1 MDEPDGMATARNPGV
16 DRRREGELIETG
28 PAGPAAVADL
38 LAGLRP
44 QASPPPAPP
53 RPDTPA
59 APEPPEASKA
69 PDTPEAPGGP
79 GGPAATG
86 ADDGPG
92 DRPRD
97 RPWDVPRLA
106 SAIAATASR
115 FLDHRTL
122 DAETDFFDAGAS
134 SVSAV
139 ELVAALDRELDVQI
153 SLDDVFAD
161 GRPRRLAERWLRAT
175 DQATATATGTDLL
188 VAEPR
193 PLLPQS
199 LADEELAMIAAD
211 LAMADSLPFRPEPLR
226 LAPRRILLTGATG
239 FLGSHLLFDLLRY
252 GDAHVV
258 CLVRGEDDKAAEK
271 HLADSL
277 ASFDLPWTGELRR
290 RITVL
295 RGDVRAPR
303 LGLTEN
309 HWNDLAR
316 DTDAIVNVAAAV
328 DFLRGYPSLR
338 NTNVLGPLTLARLAM
353 TGPPKPLHHVSSIA
367 VFNEIGI
374 TAMGEDDPVAHID
387 GLVAGYDKSKWAAE
401 AVLRRAREHG
411 LTVTLLRPGGIAG
424 HTQTGAYNAH
434 DLSCGFNTAF
444 FRYRTVPAFRNFNF
458 SAVDWVS
465 RISAAIVYDPSAWG
479 LNYNLAGR
487 PNTLPELLRDMQL
500 SGMNMKVMEWDEWRA
515 DFLAR
520 WEADP
525 IPQLDFLA
533 RVMRSPT
540 AVKLCEATLL
550 GPPAR
555 GERTERFAARH
566 DLPAPFRYDAAAGL
580 KNYERLARDGLIA
593 LPHPTDPP
601 LLWFPETMRGRI
613 GPVGGVPDTPC
624 QLRMTLSIA
633 SMYQL
638 TKKRGHTIDIR
649 RGELICPQVHR
660 QPVTVESG
668 EIDIRPDDGMPLP
681 YGESHPLLHYRL
693 RLRDRDGRL
702 WWLEGWKTA
711 RPHHDVWKQART
723 LSIEIGRDGGPAV
736 FAGRVKVRSKSYL
749 REQVDGIRV
758 DPGLSLQEQRIAKAA
773 WLAWFVPEMV
783 KGLAE
788 PWLRAAADVLDLRR
802 DAIDRQNDSDR
813 AQDRKRVKSRERWP
827 R

>member
-1 MDEPDGMATARNPGV
+1 MDEPDSAGTARNRGI

-28 PAGPAAVADL
+28 LTGPAAVADL
-38 LAGLRP
+38 LAGLR
-44 QASPPPAPP
+44 ARTSPPGGHDG
-53 RPDTPA
+53 PDGGSSAAGPSTPSGPSGHDSSAATPSGQDSPA
-59 APEPPEASKA
+59 APAAS
-69 PDTPEAPGGP
+69 G
-79 GGPAATG
+79 
-86 ADDGPG
+86 
-92 DRPRD
+92 
-97 RPWDVPRLA
+97 RPWDLPGLA
-106 SAIAATASR
+106 SAIAAAASR

-122 DAETDFFDAGAS
+122 DVETDFFDAGAS

-139 ELVAALDRELDVQI
+139 ELVAALDRELDVRI

-175 DQATATATGTDLL
+175 GQAVATAGTE
-188 VAEPR
+188 VAVAAPR
-193 PLLPQS
+193 PLLPS
-199 LADEELAMIAAD
+199 PLVDEELSMIAAD
-211 LAMADSLPFRPEPLR
+211 LAQADSLPFRPEPLL

-239 FLGSHLLFDLLRY
+239 FLGGHLMFDLLRY
-252 GDAHVV
+252 GDAHIV
-258 CLVRGEDDKAAEK
+258 CLVRGEDDKAAEQR
-271 HLADSL
+271 LAESL
-277 ASFDLPWTGELRR
+277 AKFDLPWSGELRR

-295 RGDVRAPR
+295 AGDVREPR
-303 LGLTEN
+303 LGLSGDQWEG
-309 HWNDLAR
+309 LAR
-316 DTDAIVNVAAAV
+316 DVDAIVSVAAAV

-338 NTNVLGPLTLARLAM
+338 QTNVRGTLTLAELAM

-374 TAMGEDDPVAHID
+374 ASMGEDDPVAHVD

-401 AVLRRAREHG
+401 AVLRRARERG

-424 HTQTGAYNAH
+424 HTQTGAYNPQ
-434 DLSCGFNTAF
+434 DLSCGFNAAF
-444 FRYRTVPAFRNFNF
+444 FRYRTIPAFRYFNF

-465 RISAAIVYDPSAWG
+465 RISAAIVYDPAAWG
-479 LNYNLAGR
+479 RNYHLAGR
-487 PNTLPELLRDMQL
+487 PNTLAEMLRDMRL
-500 SGMNMKVMEWDEWRA
+500 AGLNMKVMEWDEWRA

-580 KNYERLARDGLIA
+580 KNYERLARDGLIN
-593 LPHPTDPP
+593 LPSRDDPP
-601 LLWFPETMRGRI
+601 LLWFPETMRGKLGRA
-613 GPVGGVPDTPC
+613 GGVPDTPC
-624 QLRMTLSIA
+624 RLRMTLSIA

-638 TKKRGHTIDIR
+638 TKKRGHTIDVR
-649 RGELICPQVHR
+649 DGELVCPRVHE
-660 QPVTVESG
+660 QPLSVEFG
-668 EIDIRPDDGMPLP
+668 EIDIRPDDGMPLR
-681 YGESHPLLHYRL
+681 YGEFHPLLHYRL
-693 RLRDRDGRL
+693 RLRDGDGQV

-711 RPHHDVWKQART
+711 RPHHDLWKQART
-723 LSIEIGRDGGPAV
+723 LSVEIGREDGPAV
-736 FAGRVKVRSKSYL
+736 FAGRVKVPSKSYL

-758 DPGLSLQEQRIAKAA
+758 NPDLSLQEQRIAKAT
-773 WLAWFVPEMV
+773 WLAWFVPEMF

-788 PWLRAAADVLDLRR
+788 PWMRAAADVLDLRR
-802 DAIDRQNDSDR
+802 DAIDRQADRDR
-813 AQDRKRVKSRERWP
+813 AQDRKRIKSRERWP

>member
-1 MDEPDGMATARNPGV
+1 MN
-16 DRRREGELIETG
+16 TG
-28 PAGPAAVADL
+28 TD
-38 LAGLRP
+38 
-44 QASPPPAPP
+44 
-53 RPDTPA
+53 
-59 APEPPEASKA
+59 
-69 PDTPEAPGGP
+69 
-79 GGPAATG
+79 
-86 ADDGPG
+86 
-92 DRPRD
+92 D
-97 RPWDVPRLA
+97 RPWDLPRLA
-106 SAIAATASR
+106 SAIAAAASR
-115 FLDHRTL
+115 FLDDRTI
-122 DAETDFFDAGAS
+122 DVETDFFDAGAS

-139 ELVAALDRELDVQI
+139 RLVAVLDRELGVRI

-175 DQATATATGTDLL
+175 GQTVAPAQTAATSSTTSQATGQAVATAETTGTGQTVGTGTDL
-188 VAEPR
+188 VPSAPGR
-193 PLLPQS
+193 LLPDS
-199 LADEELAMIAAD
+199 PPDEELAMIAAD
-211 LAMADSLPFRPEPLR
+211 LAGADRLPFRPEPPR
-226 LAPRRILLTGATG
+226 RAPRRILLTGATG

-258 CLVRGEDDKAAEK
+258 CLVRGEDDKAAEE
-271 HLADSL
+271 HLAKSL
-277 ASFDLPWTGELRR
+277 AKFDLPWTGELRR

-295 RGDVRAPR
+295 PGDVREAR
-303 LGLTEN
+303 LGLTEDR
-309 HWNDLAR
+309 WDALAGGV
-316 DTDAIVNVAAAV
+316 DAIVNVAAAV

-338 NTNVLGPLTLARLAM
+338 ATNVLGPLTLAELAM

-374 TAMGEDDPVAHID
+374 AAMGEDDPVAHID

-424 HTQTGAYNAH
+424 HTQTGAYNAR
-434 DLSCGFNTAF
+434 DLSCGFNAAF
-444 FRYRTVPAFRNFNF
+444 FRYRTVPAFRSFNF

-487 PNTLPELLRDMQL
+487 PNTLPELLRDMRL
-500 SGMNMKVMEWDEWRA
+500 SGMNMKVLEWDEWRA

-580 KNYERLARDGLIA
+580 KNYERLARDGLIV
-593 LPHPTDPP
+593 LPSRADPP
-601 LLWFPETMRGRI
+601 LLWFPETMRGKL
-613 GPVGGVPDTPC
+613 GPVGGVQDAPC

-638 TKKRGHTIDIR
+638 TKKRGHTIDIL
-649 RGELICPQVHR
+649 RGELVCPQVHER
-660 QPVTVESG
+660 PMTVEFG
-668 EIDIRPDDGMPLP
+668 EIDIRPDDGMPVP

-693 RLRDRDGRL
+693 RLRDREGRL
-702 WWLEGWKTA
+702 WWLDGWKTA
-711 RPHHDVWKQART
+711 RPHHDLWKQART
-723 LSIEIGRDGGPAV
+723 LSIEMGRDGEPAL

-758 DPGLSLQEQRIAKAA
+758 NPDLSLQEQRIAKAT
-773 WLAWFVPEMV
+773 WLAWFVPEMF

-802 DAIDRQNDSDR
+802 DAIDRQTDGDR